1 MAPTDA
7 RVRDLIIRFL
17 METRTGKKSDRAVRE
32 MIAEKFGGTLTSNR
46 RYVKIGDD
54 EYMIRRDADDP
65 SLCGFEVRKMDWSQN
80 GNDWRYF
87 SPY

>member
-1 MAPTDA
+1 MEEKDM
-7 RVRDLIIRFL
+7 RKQIIQFL
-17 METRTGKKSDRAVRE
+17 METRTGKKSDRSVRE

>member
-1 MAPTDA
+1 MDT
-7 RVRDLIIRFL
+7 RDWIIKFL
-17 METRTGKKSDRAVRE
+17 TSINTGKKSDRAIRE
-32 MIAEKFGGTLTSNR
+32 IVAEEFGGTLTSNR

-65 SLCGFEVRKMDWSQN
+65 SFCGFEVRKMNWNNN

>member
-1 MAPTDA
+1 MEM
-7 RVRDLIIRFL
+7 REQIIRFL

-32 MIAEKFGGTLTSNR
+32 MIAEKFGGILTSNR
-46 RYVKIGDD
+46 RYVKIGDE

-65 SLCGFEVRKMDWSQN
+65 SLCGFEVRKMNWNPN
-80 GNDWRYF
+80 GNDWRFF